1 MIELKNIEKKYKNGK
16 SSFLALEN
24 INLLIEDKGLV
35 IILGKSGS
43 GKSTLLNILG
53 GLDNQ
58 TNGELIIDNKSTT
71 NFKDNDYDDY
81 RNNYVSFVFQEFHL
95 INEIT
100 VNENVEIP
108 LKLRNENNR
117 SSKIDAALSL
127 VNLNNIGHKKCNELS
142 GGQRQRVAIARALVK
157 DPKILLADEPTGA
170 LDSFTSKEIFEI
182 LKKISKKKI
191 VIVVTHNEELA
202 YSYADRI
209 IKLKDG
215 KIEQDITKSS
225 SVNIKQIAS
234 NIIEV
239 DCDYQLTKKD
249 LQKITNEGSYLGVST
264 NLHDLTLAYD
274 EILDYKKE
282 NKDEFKK
289 TEKIEKNNN
298 KFDNSK
304 SHLSFKDANK
314 MAKENLKNNRK
325 KYNFLV
331 GIFTVFN
338 TILILSLI
346 FSFLSIHSFVSKQT
360 NSKNSLNIIEVSHL
374 VTKTKTSEILTL
386 SNILDN
392 DNYAYV
398 NDYKL
403 TPYYGTDVA
412 DLEFVSLN
420 FSGIIELNDVSNLN
434 LELIVGNK
442 LFSNMY
448 EIIISDYMAYNFSKY
463 GVLAM
468 TNNNLEIF
476 YPSNNKDLINKE
488 IRIKETSKNYKI
500 IGIYKTNFTNLLS
513 KHNKGDKEIYSNIN
527 SNIDFLYSK
536 LIANIGFYKQY
547 KEDYKG
553 YTFFEDDEVFIVK
566 LNADNQTKKFYF
578 SDTRV
583 LLNKEKIGNIGLYN
597 LDGQLIE
604 VPSEL
609 NENEIII
616 SLDQVLSLF
625 NDENKSINELLKTTE
640 IYNYLNSEEL
650 TLELLQNNKYSST
663 DKEDIQIIKGIKVKV
678 VGILNEGNR
687 MFVAN
692 NIYDSL
698 KNHLQGYDSIYFY
711 NEDTSYALSTNI
723 EKLANL
729 ENSFVVGNNLINVDD
744 IEFLNGIIST
754 LSASCIAFT
763 IIFLVLSFIIHLNHM
778 NIIVKSRYREIS
790 LYRTI
795 GAKKKDI
802 YKMFVFE
809 SLNIAIKTTVIG
821 TILSY
826 IIVSLINNS
835 LSAIALLDIGNTKI
849 ISFNLI
855 YCLLAFI
862 TVFLIC
868 TISTYLSIKGLLKKK
883 LVEAFKGN

>member
-442 LFSNMY
+442 RFSNMY

-604 VPSEL
+604 VPSQL